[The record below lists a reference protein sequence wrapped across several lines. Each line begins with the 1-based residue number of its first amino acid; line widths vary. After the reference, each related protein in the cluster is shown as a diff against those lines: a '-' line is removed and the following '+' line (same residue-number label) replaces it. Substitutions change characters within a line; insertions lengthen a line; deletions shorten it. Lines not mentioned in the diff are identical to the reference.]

1 MKNWFFE
8 KINRTSKSLAKSTRE
23 REKSNVNKI
32 RDEKGDI
39 KVDAEEIQRI
49 LRTSFKTSITLHWKN
64 LK

>member
-1 MKNWFFE
+1 MRTQSINEMKNWFFE

-39 KVDAEEIQRI
+39 RTDTKEIQI
-49 LRTSFKTSITLHWKN
+49 IRT
-64 LK
+64 